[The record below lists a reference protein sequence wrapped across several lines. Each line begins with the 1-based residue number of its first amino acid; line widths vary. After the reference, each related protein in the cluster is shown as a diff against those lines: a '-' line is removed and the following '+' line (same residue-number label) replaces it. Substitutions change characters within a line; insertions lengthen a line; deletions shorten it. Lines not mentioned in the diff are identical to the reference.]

1 MNRRNWRE
9 SPSGVSHGFIIER
22 TILTKQDD
30 SKPGREGAFLLNM
43 ESFAR
48 GYIEGAVT
56 TVPESHERVQ
66 EVFYVVRGRGEFDGG
81 GVKRHI
87 GEGDAIMVPAGV
99 EHVLRNLA
107 EEPLEVLT
115 VREEL
120 PEGVEPKTR
129 QPVIRN
135 YREFPL
141 SQGHWVYLG
150 RRLLDARDGL
160 TSITGVFM
168 VTIEPMQTGD
178 SHAHAPGTDELW
190 YTLEGSAVH
199 VVGQEMCV
207 QTEGDVVGPPPG
219 VEHSQIN
226 HTDKPFRAFLFSWSE
241 AQARMLGA
249 ITESR
254 AGG

>member
-1 MNRRNWRE
+1 MNRRNWRQ
-9 SPSGVSHGFIIER
+9 SPTALSHGYIIER

-43 ESFAR
+43 DSFAR
-48 GYIEGAVT
+48 GYLEGGVT
-56 TVPESHERVQ
+56 TLPESHERIQ

-81 GVKRHI
+81 GVKRNV

-115 VREEL
+115 IREEL

-129 QPVIRN
+129 LPVIRN
-135 YREFPL
+135 YRESPL
-141 SQGHWVYLG
+141 SQHHWVYLG
-150 RRLLDARDGL
+150 QHILDARDGL
-160 TSITGVFM
+160 TRITGTWM
-168 VTIEPMQTGD
+168 VTIEPMQAGD

-190 YTLEGSAVH
+190 YTLEGSAIH

-241 AQARMLGA
+241 AQARKLGV
-249 ITESR
+249 IT
-254 AGG
+254 

>member
-1 MNRRNWRE
+1 MNGRNWRQ
-9 SPSGVSHGFIIER
+9 SPSGVSHGYIIER
-22 TILTKQDD
+22 IILTKQDD
-30 SKPGREGAFLLNM
+30 SKPGREGAFLLNI

-48 GYIEGAVT
+48 GYLEGRVS

-81 GVKRHI
+81 GVKRDVS
-87 GEGDAIMVPAGV
+87 EGDAIMVPAGV

-120 PEGVEPKTR
+120 PDGVEAKTR

-135 YREFPL
+135 YRESPL
-141 SQGHWVYLG
+141 SQHHWVYLG
-150 RRLLDARDGL
+150 HKILDANDGL
-160 TSITGVFM
+160 TRITSVST
-168 VTIEPMQTGD
+168 VTIEPMQAGD
-178 SHAHAPGTDELW
+178 SHAHRPGTDELW

-219 VEHSQIN
+219 VQHSQIN
-226 HTDKPFRAFLFSWSE
+226 HTDKPFRAFFFAHHPPSN
-241 AQARMLGA
+241 LGA
-249 ITESR
+249 
-254 AGG
+254 